1 MHNPTDTGT
10 NRTGIQ
16 TSPIDQRRTV
26 QGAELGVAPGQID
39 GQLLRDERVVWARGA
54 EPIGTVPP
62 AASVKGMVKTVL
74 EKMRGHKPTVFVD
87 KLGERLA
94 FERTGVRLYEAV
106 LAKLDAADPH
116 PGGPS
121 RSELEDIRND
131 EHNHFALLRDAIEQL
146 GADPTAVT
154 PSADIV
160 AVSGLGWVQAVT
172 DPRTTLTQCLD
183 VLMMAELSDRGGW
196 ELLITLADQLGF
208 DDLAQQFQRAL
219 VQEQQHVTQVRAWI
233 MAAVTGEAGA
243 PTATAT

>member
-1 MHNPTDTGT
+1 MHKPTDIGM

-26 QGAELGVAPGQID
+26 HGANVGIPPGQID
-39 GQLLRDERVVWARGA
+39 GQTLLDERVAWARGA
-54 EPIGTVPP
+54 EPLGTVPP
-62 AASVKGMVKTVL
+62 AATVKGVVKTAL
-74 EKMRGHKPTVFVD
+74 EKLRGHQPTVFID

-106 LAKLDAADPH
+106 SAKIDAADPH

-121 RSELEDIRND
+121 RHALEHIRHEELD
-131 EHNHFALLRDAIEQL
+131 HFALLRDAIEQL

-154 PSADIV
+154 PSADLV
-160 AVSGLGWVQAVT
+160 AVSGLGWIQAVT

-196 ELLITLADQLGF
+196 DVLVALADPLGF
-208 DDLAQQFQRAL
+208 DELAQKFRAAL
-219 VQEQQHVTQVRAWI
+219 REEDQHVAQVRAWI
-233 MAAVTGEAGA
+233 MTAVTGEADA
-243 PTATAT
+243 